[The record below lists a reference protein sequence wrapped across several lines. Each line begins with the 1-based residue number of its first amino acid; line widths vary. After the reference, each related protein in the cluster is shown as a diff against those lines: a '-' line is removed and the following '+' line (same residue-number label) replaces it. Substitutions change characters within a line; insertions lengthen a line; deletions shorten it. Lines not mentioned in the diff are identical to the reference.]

1 MEKRKA
7 KRITIGFNADIAYEG
22 KSYRGITENLSE
34 SGAGIITDPIDI
46 TADFKPGTKLEMRF
60 QPQPGESILLDCKI
74 MWVNNVSSNG
84 KKQRVGMIIIDPPW
98 ENSSFF
104 L

>member
-7 KRITIGFNADIAYEG
+7 KRITIGFGADIAYEG
-22 KSYRGITENLSE
+22 KNYRGITENLSE

-46 TADFKPGTKLEMRF
+46 PADFKPGTKLEMQF
-60 QPQPGESILLDCKI
+60 EPQPGESITLDCNI

-84 KKQRVGMIIIDPPW
+84 KTKRVGMKIIDAPW
-98 ENSSFF
+98 GKSSFF
-104 L
+104 V

>member
-46 TADFKPGTKLEMRF
+46 TADLNLAQNWKCNFNHS
-60 QPQPGESILLDCKI
+60 QESQFCLIAK
-74 MWVNNVSSNG
+74 
-84 KKQRVGMIIIDPPW
+84 
-98 ENSSFF
+98 
-104 L
+104 